1 MHAMLG
7 APLFRAAR
15 RRGAAL
21 RGLSDITKSP
31 PPRPPTAAAPTSPQ
45 RLQPPP
51 FNVTGVSLRQTAGGD
66 ALARREAVRSDN
78 LPAKYVPHTLTQ
90 IQKGSYF
97 TLFALSGG
105 LVLVMYLLGR
115 EDDETTAKDKMALL
129 AQALRRQRAGAK
141 EALLACATDA
151 GEVDLGRG
159 RAIRWWATGPAD
171 ADTFVL
177 LHAEDGETAAVW
189 GYVHAALAERLATC
203 GGGEDALPQS
213 VRVVS
218 FHRVGVTPSPQ
229 RSTPLSLRVRDA
241 DAVMQQVCLAGR
253 AAARQRAGGG
263 WARLWAGDGSRH
275 QPPRAVL
282 VAQGE
287 GAWGGLAW
295 TGLHSGGSGSGDR
308 ADASRLAQQQQLR
321 LPYVAAGAV
330 LVAPIQFY
338 RGAYQAWWDAV
349 VSASRTSSSSAAVA
363 AGTHA
368 AAAATG
374 GGTAGGH
381 ADATTSDAASGA
393 KGVIERLLAPP
404 PVKDDLAA
412 VTDPSKRAADQ
423 LRAVLPDAAA
433 APTFRVN
440 AFINPDAA
448 KAKAMRRE
456 AEALR
461 RRRAQLPVLSS
472 QEAALVDEVAPAA
485 VAPAPPR
492 AAGAAAAGAAPAL
505 PQQQPA
511 VTAITFAPSA
521 LPPFVH
527 RLRRTAAAAWWL
539 QAANSVGAAMLPEP
553 ERAALRRQR
562 ADVMAAVNAAGAGA
576 AVKQPASGAG
586 SPQAGSSVGGGEAL
600 QQAAAAAAP
609 TAAAVAVTADTTVG
623 DLPVS
628 AAHAGGG
635 SDTAAATTHAAT
647 RENPLDGYVQAA
659 QAATA
664 ATRDALVGAYG
675 RAVDF
680 APAKREEELVRRG
693 LAAVPMALGLVPP
706 PSPASDPWYR
716 HLAVTEAAALP
727 AAERFKV
734 VSLEG
739 PPDRPLPPSAPEAA
753 ALAAAGADYE
763 AALVCLPLQCPGAIA
778 AEVMALVAGGGRG
791 AAAAPPAAASL
802 R

>member
-1 MHAMLG
+1 MLG
-7 APLFRAAR
+7 GPLFRAAR
-15 RRGAAL
+15 RRGGAL
-21 RGLSDITKSP
+21 RCLSDGTKP
-31 PPRPPTAAAPTSPQ
+31 PPTAVAPTTTAQ
-45 RLQPPP
+45 RLQPLP

-97 TLFALSGG
+97 SLFALSGG

-115 EDDETTAKDKMALL
+115 EDDETTAKDKMALM

-141 EALLACATDA
+141 EALLSCTTDA

-159 RAIRWWATGPAD
+159 KAIRWWATGPAD

-189 GYVHAALAERLATC
+189 GYVHAALAERLAS
-203 GGGEDALPQS
+203 GASGSGVSVGDDSLPARS
-213 VRVVS
+213 VRIVS
-218 FHRVGVTPSPQ
+218 FHRTGVVPAPQ

-241 DAVMQQVCLAGR
+241 DAVMQHVCLAGR
-253 AAARQRAGGG
+253 AAARQRSGG
-263 WARLWAGDGSRH
+263 WARLWARDD

-295 TGLHSGGSGSGDR
+295 TGLHSGGVGEGAARSS
-308 ADASRLAQQQQLR
+308 
-321 LPYVAAGAV
+321 PYVAAGAV

-349 VSASRTSSSSAAVA
+349 VCASRTSASATAALGVGDHATAADA
-363 AGTHA
+363 AGDVS
-368 AAAATG
+368 G
-374 GGTAGGH
+374 VSG
-381 ADATTSDAASGA
+381 GA

-412 VTDPSKRAADQ
+412 VTDPAKRAADQ
-423 LRAVLPDAAA
+423 LRAVLPDATA

-448 KAKAMRRE
+448 KAKALQRE

-461 RRRAQLPVLSS
+461 RRRAQLPVLSA
-472 QEAALVDEVAPAA
+472 QEAALVDEVAAA
-485 VAPAPPR
+485 TAVVDAP
-492 AAGAAAAGAAPAL
+492 
-505 PQQQPA
+505 QPG
-511 VTAITFAPSA
+511 VTAVTFAPSA

-553 ERAALRRQR
+553 QRATLRRTR
-562 ADVMAAVNAAGAGA
+562 AEVMAAVNAAGGGA
-576 AVKQPASGAG
+576 AATVKPAAASDSGLVVEAAPAAAVPTATSDDFSSPAGTVSSDAAVAADTTPASG
-586 SPQAGSSVGGGEAL
+586 GGRENPLYGYVQSAL
-600 QQAAAAAAP
+600 TAAAAA
-609 TAAAVAVTADTTVG
+609 
-623 DLPVS
+623 
-628 AAHAGGG
+628 
-635 SDTAAATTHAAT
+635 
-647 RENPLDGYVQAA
+647 
-659 QAATA
+659 
-664 ATRDALVGAYG
+664 RDALLSAYG
-675 RAVDF
+675 AAVDF

-693 LAAVPMALGLVPP
+693 LAAAPMALGLAPP
-706 PSPASDPWYR
+706 PSPDTDPWYR

-727 AAERFKV
+727 SDERFKV
-734 VSLEG
+734 VPLAG
-739 PPDRPLPPSAPEAA
+739 PPDQPLPPSAPEAT
-753 ALAAAGADYE
+753 ALAAAGAGYE

-778 AEVMALVAGGGRG
+778 AEVEALVAKG
-791 AAAAPPAAASL
+791 APARPATPSL